1 MSDKIIG
8 QTIAGKYLVE
18 EEIRES
24 GLGKIYR
31 GKHQQ
36 MDKGVLIKILSPEL
50 AKDAEMVERFSAQA
64 RIVSRISH
72 PNILNVTDF
81 GTDENDKVYIIFED
95 AEGENLN
102 EAIKSEGLFLLER
115 AVRTAQQIAFA
126 LSTAHSKVIL
136 HHHLN
141 TENVLLARTANESE
155 IVKVLGF
162 GSVKLEDTLKFD
174 EENPPKLF
182 EYFAPEKLNQSGE
195 IDERSDVYSLG
206 VILYEMLAGEVPFAG
221 ETPAEVLEKHET
233 EPPKPLSAF
242 RDDLPEELEPMVL
255 RALAKNPEM
264 RYQSADEF
272 ADDLA
277 KVAKDFDDTNTF
289 IAPARAA
296 AASAGNSKNNLW
308 KTAFVVLAGIS
319 LLAAGLIYATSNK
332 QTDPQTM
339 LQTDENGI
347 PVQPLNPATGINEKN
362 LTVISDD
369 SVPEYV
375 SNSNIP
381 IPGYDQGGGEGFGD
395 YCAWCGNG
403 PPPGAPP
410 PGEMIT
416 IPGDSGNS
424 QFMPDFEGGYIL
436 VPVPA
441 NTNTNP
447 DANVKVKPTPAA
459 SPADNPPANTAK
471 PTPTPKET
479 TVPPKENQTPKAN
492 PPAKKPTEKPKT
504 KPAQPTSTGKNI
516 ESGKERDTQQ

>member
-1 MSDKIIG
+1 MSDKFIG
-8 QTIAGKYLVE
+8 QTIAEKYLVE
-18 EEIRES
+18 EELRES
-24 GLGKIYR
+24 SLGKIYR

-36 MDKGVLIKILSPEL
+36 MEKGVLIKILSPEF
-50 AKDAEMVERFSAQA
+50 ADDKEKVERFSAQA

-81 GTDENDKVYIIFED
+81 GTDENNTVYIVFED

-115 AVRTAQQIAFA
+115 AVKTAQQIAFA
-126 LSTAHSKVIL
+126 LSAAHSKLIL

-141 TENVLLARTANESE
+141 AENILLARTANESE

-162 GSVKLEDTLKFD
+162 GSVKLEDTLEFD

-182 EYFAPEKLNQSGE
+182 EYFAPEKLSQTGE
-195 IDERSDVYSLG
+195 IDERSDIYSLG
-206 VILYEMLAGEVPFAG
+206 VILYEMLAGEVPYTG
-221 ETPAEVLEKHET
+221 ESPAEILEKQES
-233 EPPKPLSAF
+233 EPPKPLTAF
-242 RDDLPEELEPMVL
+242 RDDLPDELEPIVL
-255 RALAKNPEM
+255 RALAKDPDM

-272 ADDLA
+272 SDDLA
-277 KVAKDFDDTNTF
+277 KVAKDFDETNTF

-319 LLAAGLIYATSNK
+319 LLAAGFIYATSMK

-339 LQTDENGI
+339 LQTDEKGI

-375 SNSNIP
+375 GNSNIP
-381 IPGYDQGGGEGFGD
+381 ISGYDQGGSGGVGD

-403 PPPGAPP
+403 PPQGAPP
-410 PGEMIT
+410 PGEVIT
-416 IPGDSGNS
+416 IPGDSGS
-424 QFMPDFEGGYIL
+424 QFMPNFDGGGYVLI
-436 VPVPA
+436 PVPA

-447 DANVKVKPTPAA
+447 DANVKMKPTPAA

-479 TVPPKENQTPKAN
+479 TVPPKENPTAKPTP
-492 PPAKKPTEKPKT
+492 PVKKPTEKLKKDAAP
-504 KPAQPTSTGKNI
+504 PSSTGKNI